1 MDSNL
6 IKKQKKFII
15 INSIWALIFIA
26 LLVLT
31 IINYDRVKKFGSMFD
46 SISSV
51 VQLFGIAIYLVS
63 LSCLVL
69 YYIYLFVRFLIYKRK
84 NEPWYQ
90 NLKDISGIHD
100 ILVFV
105 LKSFSLI
112 LFFMIFIINPCR
124 VVGSSMYQTFND
136 NDLVFCSDLFYS
148 PSKNDVIV
156 FDATSVANDEAFYI
170 KRVIAKEDDV
180 IYYKVE
186 GSTGTLYVNGEKEN
200 RQNVSV
206 YDYLVI
212 IGKENASIDVD
223 DESEMTYKIPKDKIV
238 VLGDNRYNSK
248 DSRYFGL
255 IDEKDVYG
263 KVIFRL
269 YPFNKMSFF

>member
-15 INSIWALIFIA
+15 INSIWALIFIT
-26 LLVLT
+26 LLIVT
-31 IINYDRVKKFGSMFD
+31 IVNYDRVKKFGNMFD
-46 SISSV
+46 SISSI

-63 LSCLVL
+63 LGCLVL
-69 YYIYLFVRFLIYKRK
+69 YYLYLFVRFLIYKK
-84 NEPWYQ
+84 NKASWYQ
-90 NLKDISGIHD
+90 NLKEISGIHD

-105 LKSFSLI
+105 LKCFSLI
-112 LFFMIFIINPCR
+112 LFFMIYIINPCR
-124 VVGSSMYQTFND
+124 VVGPSMSNTFND
-136 NDLVFCSDLFYS
+136 GDLVFCSDLFYS

-156 FDATSVANDEAFYI
+156 FDATNVANDEAFYI
-170 KRVIAKEDDV
+170 KRVIATEDDI

-186 GSTGTLYVNGEKEN
+186 GSSGTLYVNSEKETI
-200 RQNVSV
+200 QNVSV
-206 YDYLVI
+206 YDYLTI
-212 IGKENASIDVD
+212 IGKDNDSIDV
-223 DESEMTYKIPKDKIV
+223 ENETEMTYKIPKDKIV
-238 VLGDNRYNSK
+238 VLGDNRFNSK

-269 YPFNKMSFF
+269 YPFNKMKFF

>member
-15 INSIWALIFIA
+15 INSIWALVFIT
-26 LLVLT
+26 LLIVT
-31 IINYDRVKKFGSMFD
+31 IVNYDRVHKFGNMFD

-63 LSCLVL
+63 LGCLVL
-69 YYIYLFVRFLIYKRK
+69 YYLYLFVRFLIYKK
-84 NEPWYQ
+84 KKSSWYQ
-90 NLKDISGIHD
+90 NLKEISGIHD

-105 LKSFSLI
+105 LKCFSLI
-112 LFFMIFIINPCR
+112 LFFMIYIINPCR
-124 VVGSSMYQTFND
+124 VVGPSMYNTFD
-136 NDLVFCSDLFYS
+136 DGDLVFCSDLFYS

-156 FDATSVANDEAFYI
+156 FDATNVANDEAFYI
-170 KRVIAKEDDV
+170 KRVIATEDDE
-180 IYYKVE
+180 IYFQKVE
-186 GSTGTLYVNGEKEN
+186 ENKGYWYVNGKMESNNILEFGQFK
-200 RQNVSV
+200 
-206 YDYLVI
+206 I
-212 IGKENASIDVD
+212 IIDNYSININNETDL
-223 DESEMTYKIPKDKIV
+223 TYKIPKNKLL
-238 VLGDNRYNSK
+238 VLGDNRGNSK

-269 YPFNKMSFF
+269 YPFNKMNFF

>member
-15 INSIWALIFIA
+15 INSIWAVIFIS
-26 LLVLT
+26 LLILT
-31 IINYDRVKKFGSMFD
+31 IVNYDRVKKFGSMFD
-46 SISSV
+46 SISTV
-51 VQLFGIAIYLVS
+51 VQSFGIAIYLVS
-63 LSCLVL
+63 LGSLVL
-69 YYIYLFVRFLIYKRK
+69 YYIYLFVRFIIYKK
-84 NEPWYQ
+84 KKESWYQ
-90 NLKDISGIHD
+90 NLREISSIHD

-112 LFFMIFIINPCR
+112 LFLVIFIINPCR
-124 VVGSSMYQTFND
+124 VVGLSMSNTFND

-156 FDATSVANDEAFYI
+156 FDATNVANDEAFYI
-170 KRVIAKEDDV
+170 KRVIATEDDV

-186 GSTGTLYVNGEKEN
+186 GSKGTLYVNGEMES
-200 RQNVSV
+200 RQNISI

-212 IGKENASIDVD
+212 IGKDDGSIDVEN
-223 DESEMTYKIPKDKIV
+223 ESEMTYKIPKNKIV

-255 IDEKDVYG
+255 IDKKDVYG